1 MAMRAASIGRA
12 TASGPPIR
20 IAPPGSFADC
30 TNGSCKMQ
38 RRVRG
43 HRPPAVLCSHHT
55 VASLRGR
62 LRLLTVSLTV
72 AFGAAALLAVSHLR
86 VLETSVTEI
95 LSRNYRSIEAAEGMV
110 RVVADMRLAVR
121 DGRCPSACADL
132 RRAFERWL
140 AVEHSNYTEPSEPEL
155 ADRIDTKA
163 RALFAS
169 ATAGAPI
176 ARLEGDASDLDR
188 DLEALVALNKN
199 AMFAADRGTRA
210 LANRLVL
217 GVLAT
222 LAVLAL
228 VVAGTGW
235 TLASAVARPLTEL
248 AARLRAIGQRGP
260 YPALAREPLAE
271 REQVADQYRRMA
283 ERLEGFEQ
291 LNVEAVLDEKAKTE
305 AVIESIDDGL
315 VVLDPAGSVLHM
327 NEVARAILG
336 LEQIN
341 VPGVTFDRLGSDHP
355 HYLRLREAVRQLLAQ
370 PDREPERVELALFL
384 RGRDHS
390 YVLRPTPLRARDGS
404 RAGLI
409 LALQDVTY
417 LRDQEAR
424 FEQLVATL
432 SHELGSPLTSLR
444 MAVELLG
451 RDGGLGAGPR
461 ALVGAAHEDVERLQ
475 DLAQRLLDLSRAR
488 ATSIPIERRNVDLRD
503 VIPRTLKLFVL
514 QAREKGIVLESAVA
528 ASGLTIAGD
537 PTKLTWALSNL
548 LANALR
554 YTPSGGSVR
563 VEAAPADGAVVV
575 SVSDTGGGIAPD
587 QQERIFDRFVQGD
600 EGIGGSAGLG
610 LSIVR
615 DIVQAH

>member
-1 MAMRAASIGRA
+1 MH
-12 TASGPPIR
+12 
-20 IAPPGSFADC
+20 
-30 TNGSCKMQ
+30 
-38 RRVRG
+38 RRPVRG
-43 HRPPAVLCSHHT
+43 HRPTAVLCSRRT

-95 LSRNYRSIEAAEGMV
+95 LSRNYRSIEAAEGMAHV
-110 RVVADMRLAVR
+110 LGDLRLAVH
-121 DGRCPSACADL
+121 DGRCPSACAEL
-132 RRAFERWL
+132 WTTFERWL
-140 AVEHSNYTEPSEPEL
+140 TVEHGNYTEAGEAEL
-155 ADRIDTKA
+155 ARRIDTEA
-163 RALFAS
+163 RALFAD
-169 ATAGAPI
+169 ATAATSD
-176 ARLEGDASDLDR
+176 RLDRAAAELDR
-188 DLEALVALNKN
+188 DLHSLIALNKN
-199 AMFAADRGTRA
+199 AMFAADRGTRT

-222 LAVLAL
+222 LALLAL

-248 AARLRAIGQRGP
+248 AGRLRSIGPRGP
-260 YPALAREPLAE
+260 YPALGPQPLAE
-271 REQVADQYRRMA
+271 LEQVADEYRKMA
-283 ERLEGFEQ
+283 KRLEAFEQ
-291 LNVEAVLDEKAKTE
+291 LNVDAVLDEKAKTE

-315 VVLDPAGSVLHM
+315 IVLDPAGHVLHM

-336 LEQIN
+336 LDRVE
-341 VPGVTFDRLGSDHP
+341 VPGAPFDRLGSDHP
-355 HYLRLREAVRQLLAQ
+355 HYLRLREVVRELLAH

-384 RGRDHS
+384 RGRDHH
-390 YVLRPTPLRARDGS
+390 YVLRPTALRARDQA

-409 LALQDVTY
+409 VALQDVTY

-514 QAREKGIVLESAVA
+514 QAREKGVALESAVA
-528 ASGLTIAGD
+528 TGGLTIAGD

-554 YTPSGGSVR
+554 YTPAGGSVR
-563 VEAAPADGAVVV
+563 VEAAAADGSVVV

-587 QQERIFDRFVQGD
+587 QQERIFDRFVQSG
-600 EGIGGSAGLG
+600 EGGNIGAAGLG
-610 LSIVR
+610 LAIVR
-615 DIVQAH
+615 DIVQAHGGRIHLDSTIGVGSRFTLELPRG

>member
-20 IAPPGSFADC
+20 IAPHGSFADC
-30 TNGSCKMQ
+30 TNRPCKMH
-38 RRVRG
+38 RGARG
-43 HRPPAVLCSHHT
+43 HHPPAVLSSHST

-110 RVVADMRLAVR
+110 RVVADLRLAVR

-132 RRAFERWL
+132 GSAFERWL
-140 AVEHSNYTEPSEPEL
+140 AVEHSNYTEPGEPEL

-176 ARLEGDASDLDR
+176 ERLEGEANDLDH
-188 DLEALVALNKN
+188 DLDALVALNKN

-222 LAVLAL
+222 LA
-228 VVAGTGW
+228 
-235 TLASAVARPLTEL
+235 EL
-248 AARLRAIGQRGP
+248 AARLRSVGPRGP
-260 YPALAREPLAE
+260 YPALAHQPLAE
-271 REQVADQYRRMA
+271 LEQVADEYRRMA

-305 AVIESIDDGL
+305 AVIDSIDDGL

-336 LEQIN
+336 LEQIE
-341 VPGVTFDRLGSDHP
+341 VPGVPFDRLGSDHP
-355 HYLRLREAVRQLLAQ
+355 HYLRLREAVRQLLAE

-384 RGRDHS
+384 RGRDHY

-451 RDGGLGAGPR
+451 RDDPLAPAPR
-461 ALVGAAHEDVERLQ
+461 ALVDAAQEDVARLQ

-488 ATSIPIERRNVDLRD
+488 ATSIPLERRNVDLRD

-514 QAREKGIVLESAVA
+514 QAREKGIVLESTVA
-528 ASGLTIAGD
+528 DAGLTIAGD

-554 YTPSGGSVR
+554 YTPPGGSVR
-563 VEAAPADGAVVV
+563 VEAAAADGSVVV
-575 SVSDTGGGIAPD
+575 SVSDTGGGIPPD
-587 QQERIFDRFVQGD
+587 QQERIFERFVQSG
-600 EGIGGSAGLG
+600 EGGTVGAAGLG

-615 DIVQAH
+615 DIVQAHGGRIHVESTVGAGSCF

>member
-1 MAMRAASIGRA
+1 MHRGA
-12 TASGPPIR
+12 
-20 IAPPGSFADC
+20 
-30 TNGSCKMQ
+30 
-38 RRVRG
+38 RG
-43 HRPPAVLCSHHT
+43 HHPPAVLSSPST

-110 RVVADMRLAVR
+110 RVVADLRLAVR

-132 RRAFERWL
+132 RSAFERWL
-140 AVEHSNYTEPSEPEL
+140 AVEHSNYTEPGEPEL

-176 ARLEGDASDLDR
+176 ERLEGEANDLDH
-188 DLEALVALNKN
+188 DLDALVALNKN

-248 AARLRAIGQRGP
+248 AARLRSIGPRGP
-260 YPALAREPLAE
+260 YPALAHQPLAE
-271 REQVADQYRRMA
+271 LEQVADEYRRMA

-336 LEQIN
+336 LEQID
-341 VPGVTFDRLGSDHP
+341 VPGVPFDRLGSDHP
-355 HYLRLREAVRQLLAQ
+355 HYLRLREAVRQLLAE

-384 RGRDHS
+384 RGRDHY

-451 RDGGLGAGPR
+451 RDDALAPAPRGL
-461 ALVGAAHEDVERLQ
+461 VDAAQEDVARLQ

-488 ATSIPIERRNVDLRD
+488 ATSIPLERRNVDLRE
-503 VIPRTLKLFVL
+503 VIPRTVKLFAL
-514 QAREKGIVLESAVA
+514 QAREKGIALESAVA
-528 ASGLTIAGD
+528 DAGLTIAGD

-554 YTPSGGSVR
+554 YTPPGGSVR
-563 VEAAPADGAVVV
+563 VEAASADGTVVV
-575 SVSDTGGGIAPD
+575 SVTDTGQGIPPD
-587 QQERIFDRFVQGD
+587 QQERIFERFVQSG
-600 EGIGGSAGLG
+600 EGGTVGAAGLG

-615 DIVQAH
+615 DIVQAHGGRIHVESTVGAGSCFTLELPRG

>member
-1 MAMRAASIGRA
+1 
-12 TASGPPIR
+12 
-20 IAPPGSFADC
+20 
-30 TNGSCKMQ
+30 
-38 RRVRG
+38 
-43 HRPPAVLCSHHT
+43 
-55 VASLRGR
+55 
-62 LRLLTVSLTV
+62 
-72 AFGAAALLAVSHLR
+72 
-86 VLETSVTEI
+86 
-95 LSRNYRSIEAAEGMV
+95 
-110 RVVADMRLAVR
+110 
-121 DGRCPSACADL
+121 
-132 RRAFERWL
+132 
-140 AVEHSNYTEPSEPEL
+140 
-155 ADRIDTKA
+155 
-163 RALFAS
+163 
-169 ATAGAPI
+169 
-176 ARLEGDASDLDR
+176 GDANDLDH
-188 DLEALVALNKN
+188 DLDALVALNKN

-222 LAVLAL
+222 LAILAL

-248 AARLRAIGQRGP
+248 AARLRSVGPRGP
-260 YPALAREPLAE
+260 YPALAHQPLAE
-271 REQVADQYRRMA
+271 LEQVADEYRRMA

-336 LEQIN
+336 LEQID
-341 VPGVTFDRLGSDHP
+341 VPGVPFDRLGSDHP
-355 HYLRLREAVRQLLAQ
+355 HYLRLREAVRQLLAE

-384 RGRDHS
+384 RGRDHY

-451 RDGGLGAGPR
+451 RDDPLAPAPR
-461 ALVGAAHEDVERLQ
+461 ALVDAAQEDVARLQ

-488 ATSIPIERRNVDLRD
+488 ATSIPLERRNVDLRE
-503 VIPRTLKLFVL
+503 VIPRTVKLFALPVSASPSCGTSSRRTAGASTSRARS
-514 QAREKGIVLESAVA
+514 AREA
-528 ASGLTIAGD
+528 ASRSSCRAADMASILIVDDEKNIRSHLTTYVRGLGHTA
-537 PTKLTWALSNL
+537 
-548 LANALR
+548 
-554 YTPSGGSVR
+554 
-563 VEAAPADGAVVV
+563 EATADAPAALAALGRSEFDVVFSDVRMAGMDGLALLHEIRRRRPEAVVV
-575 SVSDTGGGIAPD
+575 LMTAYATVAQAVEAVRAGAYDYLVKPFSLEQVGLLLARVL
-587 QQERIFDRFVQGD
+587 EVQTLKR
-600 EGIGGSAGLG
+600 ENRTI
-610 LSIVR
+610 
-615 DIVQAH
+615 

>member
-1 MAMRAASIGRA
+1 MHRGA
-12 TASGPPIR
+12 
-20 IAPPGSFADC
+20 
-30 TNGSCKMQ
+30 
-38 RRVRG
+38 RG
-43 HRPPAVLCSHHT
+43 HRPPAVLSSHCT

-95 LSRNYRSIEAAEGMV
+95 LSRNYRSIEAAEGMA
-110 RVVADMRLAVR
+110 RVVADLRLAVR
-121 DGRCPSACADL
+121 DGRCPSACAEL
-132 RRAFERWL
+132 WTNFERWL
-140 AVEHSNYTEPSEPEL
+140 AVEHGNYTEPGELEL
-155 ADRIDTKA
+155 ARRIDAEA
-163 RALFAS
+163 RGLFDA
-169 ATAGAPI
+169 ATAGVPVD
-176 ARLEGDASDLDR
+176 RLDR
-188 DLEALVALNKN
+188 EAGDLERDLHSLVALNKN
-199 AMFAADRGTRA
+199 AMFAADRGTRT

-222 LAVLAL
+222 LALLAL

-235 TLASAVARPLTEL
+235 KLASAIARPLTEL
-248 AARLRAIGQRGP
+248 ATRLRSIGPRGP
-260 YPALAREPLAE
+260 YPTLGPQPLAE
-271 REQVADQYRRMA
+271 LEQVAHEYRKMA

-315 VVLDPAGSVLHM
+315 VVLDPAGRVLHM

-336 LEQIN
+336 LERD
-341 VPGVTFDRLGSDHP
+341 VSSLPFDGLGIDHP
-355 HYLRLREAVRQLLAQ
+355 HYLRLREAVQALLAH

-384 RGRDHS
+384 RGRDHY

-451 RDGGLGAGPR
+451 RDGTLAAGPR
-461 ALVGAAHEDVERLQ
+461 ALVDAAQEDVARLQ
-475 DLAQRLLDLSRAR
+475 DLAQRLLDLSRTR
-488 ATSIPIERRNVDLRD
+488 STSIPLERRNLDLRE
-503 VIPRTLKLFVL
+503 VIPRTVKLFAL
-514 QAREKGIVLESAVA
+514 QAREKGIALESAVTGGA
-528 ASGLTIAGD
+528 LTIAGD

-554 YTPSGGSVR
+554 YTPAGGSVR
-563 VEAAPADGAVVV
+563 VEVMAADGTVVV
-575 SVSDTGGGIAPD
+575 SVSDTGRGIPPD
-587 QQERIFDRFVQGD
+587 QQERIFDRFVQSGD
-600 EGIGGSAGLG
+600 GGNVGAAGLG

-615 DIVQAH
+615 DIVQAHGGRIHLESTLGAGSRFTLELPRG

>member
-1 MAMRAASIGRA
+1 MH
-12 TASGPPIR
+12 
-20 IAPPGSFADC
+20 
-30 TNGSCKMQ
+30 
-38 RRVRG
+38 RRPVRG
-43 HRPPAVLCSHHT
+43 HRPTAVLCSHRT

-95 LSRNYRSIEAAEGMV
+95 LSRNYRSIEAAEGMAHV
-110 RVVADMRLAVR
+110 LGDLRLAVH
-121 DGRCPSACADL
+121 DGRCPSACAEL
-132 RRAFERWL
+132 WTTFERWL
-140 AVEHSNYTEPSEPEL
+140 TVEHGNYTEAGEAEL
-155 ADRIDTKA
+155 ARRIDTEA
-163 RALFAS
+163 RALFAD
-169 ATAGAPI
+169 ATAATADRLDGAT
-176 ARLEGDASDLDR
+176 AELDR
-188 DLEALVALNKN
+188 DLHSLIALNKN
-199 AMFAADRGTRA
+199 AMFAADRGTRT

-222 LAVLAL
+222 LALLAL

-248 AARLRAIGQRGP
+248 AGRLRSIGPRGP
-260 YPALAREPLAE
+260 YPALGPQPLAE
-271 REQVADQYRRMA
+271 LEQVADEYRKMA
-283 ERLEGFEQ
+283 KRLEAFEQ
-291 LNVEAVLDEKAKTE
+291 LNVDAVLDEKAKTE

-315 VVLDPAGSVLHM
+315 IVLDPAGHVLHM

-336 LEQIN
+336 LDRVE
-341 VPGVTFDRLGSDHP
+341 VPGAPFDRLGSDHP
-355 HYLRLREAVRQLLAQ
+355 HYLRLREV
-370 PDREPERVELALFL
+370 
-384 RGRDHS
+384 DHH
-390 YVLRPTPLRARDGS
+390 YVLRPTALRARDQA

-409 LALQDVTY
+409 VALQDVTY

-514 QAREKGIVLESAVA
+514 QAREKGVALESAVA
-528 ASGLTIAGD
+528 TGGLTIAGD

-554 YTPSGGSVR
+554 YTPAGGSVR
-563 VEAAPADGAVVV
+563 VEAAAADGSVVV

-587 QQERIFDRFVQGD
+587 QQERIFDRFVQSG
-600 EGIGGSAGLG
+600 EGGNIGAAGLG
-610 LSIVR
+610 LAIVR
-615 DIVQAH
+615 DIVQAHGGRIHLDSTIGVGSRFTLELPRG